1 MSEVDRLERIVMALI
16 DLIERITQNGDVGGI
31 DAVVSGFDVGGEG
44 DDE

>member
-16 DLIERITQNGDVGGI
+16 DLIERITQNGDVGG
-31 DAVVSGFDVGGEG
+31 EG